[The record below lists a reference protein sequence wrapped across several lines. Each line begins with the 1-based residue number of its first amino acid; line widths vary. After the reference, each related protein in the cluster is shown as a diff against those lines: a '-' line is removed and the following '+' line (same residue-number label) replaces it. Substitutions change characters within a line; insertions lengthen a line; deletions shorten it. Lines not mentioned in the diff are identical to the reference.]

1 MTETLLQHHASF
13 ERPYAPSLGTMT
25 GSSEPASALPSLRV
39 LGSLEV
45 LDPRARALSPLT
57 RQPKRAGLLAFL
69 LLDAP
74 GEFRSRDRVVD
85 HFWPDSEKKKA
96 RASLRQ
102 ALRFIRRHLG
112 DDVVESRGHHAIR
125 VPPNALDCDALR
137 FERLVDQGRGEEALR
152 AYRGPLLDGYDTTG
166 SLALDQ
172 WLDRRRNRYGGLA
185 AEAAWQAADAAE
197 LSGDPVAAAFW
208 GKRALSLTGF
218 DEAAVRRLIALLDRV
233 GDRTGALRAYRGLRH
248 KLREFG
254 SRPSPETEKLVARVR
269 TRPAAAPSIDHPI
282 SRRRG
287 VDRRRD
293 DRRDDEGRWAG
304 PERRTGDRRQ
314 GDRRSGRDRRGDL
327 A

>member
-1 MTETLLQHHASF
+1 MI
-13 ERPYAPSLGTMT
+13 GTSPPRT
-25 GSSEPASALPSLRV
+25 ALPSLRV

-45 LDPRARALSPLT
+45 LDPHERALSPLT

-85 HFWPDSEKKKA
+85 HFWPGAEKKKA
-96 RASLRQ
+96 RAALRQ
-102 ALRFIRRHLG
+102 ALRFIRLHLG

-125 VPPNALDCDALR
+125 VPLDSLECDALR
-137 FERLVDQGRGEEALR
+137 FERLVEAGRGEEALR
-152 AYRGPLLDGYDTTG
+152 SYRGPLLEGFDPMG
-166 SLALDQ
+166 SRALDQ
-172 WLDRRRNRYGGLA
+172 WLEQRRGRFGTLA
-185 AEAAWQAADAAE
+185 TEAAWQAAEAAE
-197 LSGDPVAAAFW
+197 HGADPVAAAFW
-208 GKRALSLTGF
+208 GKRALSLSGF

-269 TRPAAAPSIDHPI
+269 SRPAPAASVDHPN
-282 SRRRG
+282 SRRMGR
-287 VDRRRD
+287 DRRGG
-293 DRRDDEGRWAG
+293 DRRSDGRTWTG
-304 PERRTGDRRQ
+304 PERRVRERRQ
-314 GDRRSGRDRRGDL
+314 SDRRSGRDRRGEL